1 MSDKTLR
8 NKVIRLAHQKSELR
22 EHLLPLLEKTSNE
35 EIEVYIFETIQ
46 GTEAYDQWGYEEI
59 EIMVSVLLLP
69 KERGLMRE
77 LEKIAKNSL
86 KLVRSADHTK
96 VTIVNDK
103 VFLRFI
109 FWSSEDMDKGDTKH
123 KDILSKMSK
132 GVFKKVLPYI
142 EKQSKIKLKVTKHQK
157 HPGT

>member
-35 EIEVYIFETIQ
+35 EIEVFVSETIH
-46 GTEAYDQWGYEEI
+46 GTEAYDQLGYEEI

-69 KERGLMRE
+69 KETRIARE

-86 KLVRSADHTK
+86 KLVRSADHTQAK
-96 VTIVNDK
+96 IEVCKDTAFHEADK
-103 VFLRFI
+103 
-109 FWSSEDMDKGDTKH
+109 
-123 KDILSKMSK
+123 
-132 GVFKKVLPYI
+132 
-142 EKQSKIKLKVTKHQK
+142 
-157 HPGT
+157 

>member
-1 MSDKTLR
+1 
-8 NKVIRLAHQKSELR
+8 
-22 EHLLPLLEKTSNE
+22 LEKTSNE

-69 KERGLMRE
+69 KETGIARE

-86 KLVRSADHTK
+86 KLVRTSVHNNDDFEFHTTLK
-96 VTIVNDK
+96 GSDRVL
-103 VFLRFI
+103 LRFI
-109 FWSSEDMDKGDTKH
+109 NYTDESTDKYRTKH
-123 KDILSKMSK
+123 KDILSEMSK
-132 GVFKKVLPYI
+132 EVFKKVLPYI

-157 HPGT
+157 

>member
-35 EIEVYIFETIQ
+35 EIEVFVSETIH
-46 GTEAYDQWGYEEI
+46 GTEAYDQLGYEEI

-69 KERGLMRE
+69 KETRIARE

-86 KLVRSADHTK
+86 KLVRSADHTQAK
-96 VTIVNDK
+96 IENDK
-103 VFLRFI
+103 VLLRFI
-109 FWSSEDMDKGDTKH
+109 IFSSEDMDKGDTKH

-142 EKQSKIKLKVTKHQK
+142 EKQSNIKLKVTKHQK
-157 HPGT
+157 